1 MDWDG
6 HEDFGDL
13 EIRDNG
19 ELSEEEEGEEVVGL
33 DGGNVRGGRG
43 EDVPWKL
50 AESFENVP
58 EFKASNLFEDLKDFS
73 VKNKWEAG
81 HADVESLVCKFSR
94 RTNYKKCPR
103 LMKIEYCSTSQ
114 AVNVFDNQCEH
125 NHEIDLTNTRGAGK
139 KYMWTPQQTEIM
151 LPLVKARATAKVI
164 LRELE
169 SKGATDR
176 HGVFPT
182 LLQLNT
188 KKNYM
193 FKTQVMEE
201 LVICD
206 TADLRILIEERSE
219 VPEDPHQPFVCA
231 YKIDDSDPSGKPR
244 FTVTFST
251 KHMLSLINRFTNMY
265 IVYVE
270 LAVFYL

>member
-1 MDWDG
+1 MVWNGQD
-6 HEDFGDL
+6 DFD
-13 EIRDNG
+13 IQDNG
-19 ELSEEEEGEEVVGL
+19 ELEEEVEEEEEIGL
-33 DGGNVRGGRG
+33 GGGNARGRRG
-43 EDVPWKL
+43 EDVAWQL
-50 AESFENVP
+50 AGSFENVA
-58 EFKASNLFEDLKDFS
+58 EFKASDVFKDLKTFTI
-73 VKNKWEAG
+73 KNTWKAG
-81 HADVESLVCKFSR
+81 HAEVEALVCKFVR
-94 RTNYKKCPR
+94 RANHVKCPR
-103 LMKIEYCSTSQ
+103 MMKLEYSSSNQ
-114 AVNVFDNQCEH
+114 GVSVFHNQCDH
-125 NHEIDLTNTRGAGK
+125 HHEVDVTNTRGTGK
-139 KYMWTPQQTEIM
+139 KYMWTPAQEDIM

-169 SKGATDR
+169 SKAATDR

-201 LVICD
+201 LAICD

-251 KHMLSLINRFTNMY
+251 PHMLSLINRFSN
-265 IVYVE
+265 IR
-270 LAVFYL
+270 LAVL